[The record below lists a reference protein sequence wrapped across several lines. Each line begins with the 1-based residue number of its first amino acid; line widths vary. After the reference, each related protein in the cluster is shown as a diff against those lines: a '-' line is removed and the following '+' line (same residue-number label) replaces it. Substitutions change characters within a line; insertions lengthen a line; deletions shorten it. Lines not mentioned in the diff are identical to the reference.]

1 MTHWFS
7 ARTDFQQS
15 VRRDVGTTGKPA
27 HRSRLSAFFDGHLHV
42 GNAIVTCN
50 GKKQVILLRLHV
62 NETLHPCRRRLIS
75 SIGGFRDALQLLKKD
90 PAGARNGDIDA
101 HGAIA

>member
-1 MTHWFS
+1 MLTK
-7 ARTDFQQS
+7 R
-15 VRRDVGTTGKPA
+15 
-27 HRSRLSAFFDGHLHV
+27 
-42 GNAIVTCN
+42 
-50 GKKQVILLRLHV
+50 
-62 NETLHPCRRRLIS
+62 LHPCRRRLIS